1 MPDAF
6 AKYSYTAS
14 VLVFD
19 LATKPSLMKIKF
31 GAAKAVE
38 TEPLNLTASLMSQP
52 IANFPTN
59 ELPTSVN

>member
-1 MPDAF
+1 
-6 AKYSYTAS
+6 
-14 VLVFD
+14 
-19 LATKPSLMKIKF
+19 MKIKF